1 MPKSQLRRY
10 THQFTQFCQLGNVL
24 KKTMSPTLVYHWAYH
39 GLPYLSCWIII
50 RNFGEMESIWN
61 QSFGRQGFDRSL
73 GGMQGVVGLWMI
85 LVAGPCT
92 FPEAAQLK
100 HVKTTGWGL
109 SEIREPK
116 KNMLQGENQDQPSEF
131 GEHPCSSNA
140 PVMIVASGFTKSFA
154 RSELETP
161 GYKCCMINMTLMVNI
176 FLWTMRNESWRFNHV
191 TGWPVK

>member
-100 HVKTTGWGL
+100 HVKTTGWGAKIKINHQNL
-109 SEIREPK
+109 ENIRAA
-116 KNMLQGENQDQPSEF
+116 QTHQS
-131 GEHPCSSNA
+131 
-140 PVMIVASGFTKSFA
+140 
-154 RSELETP
+154 
-161 GYKCCMINMTLMVNI
+161 
-176 FLWTMRNESWRFNHV
+176 WSWRLASPKASQGANLKPLGTNV
-191 TGWPVK
+191 AW

>member
-1 MPKSQLRRY
+1 MKKPFFHAEIPIETVHPPIYPILSAGE
-10 THQFTQFCQLGNVL
+10 CP

-116 KNMLQGENQDQPSEF
+116 KTCCRAKIEINHQNLENIRAAQTHQS
-131 GEHPCSSNA
+131 
-140 PVMIVASGFTKSFA
+140 
-154 RSELETP
+154 
-161 GYKCCMINMTLMVNI
+161 
-176 FLWTMRNESWRFNHV
+176 WSWRLASPKAWQGANLKPLGTNV
-191 TGWPVK
+191 AW